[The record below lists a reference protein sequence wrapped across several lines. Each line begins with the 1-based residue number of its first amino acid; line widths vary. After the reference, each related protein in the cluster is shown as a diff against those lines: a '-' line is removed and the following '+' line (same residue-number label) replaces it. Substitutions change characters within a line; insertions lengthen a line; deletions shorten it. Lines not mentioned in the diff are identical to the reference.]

1 MSITTASTTTSPRF
15 NETRNTRSNHESPT
29 WIGNG
34 DIAVGQRDLDHPQLR
49 SAALAGVGDADQ
61 ALPLTA
67 MVGPELVPTCVGR
80 DRPSPRWIVALR
92 VAQRR
97 RDRIGVAWHLPR
109 HRRAGANRVD

>member
-15 NETRNTRSNHESPT
+15 NETRNTRSNHEYPT

-61 ALPLTA
+61 ALSLAA
-67 MVGPELVPTCVGR
+67 MVGPELVPAGVGR
-80 DRPSPRWIVALR
+80 CGPAAGWILALC
-92 VAQRR
+92 VAQCRR
-97 RDRIGVAWHLPR
+97 HRAGLARHLPR
-109 HRRAGANRVD
+109 DRRAGANRV